1 MSGDAAQ
8 HLRSLLAPVVAAS
21 GLHLE
26 GVVVHVAGKR
36 RQVLVTVD
44 LPDGPGGVGSEA
56 LTEVSRAVS
65 AALDGDDTIS
75 GAYVLEVSTPGT
87 DRPLREPRH
96 YRRAVGRLVRLRTK
110 TGQKVSGRLTAAD
123 DEGITLAGDDAPES
137 ARRLAYADL
146 TEGVVEV
153 ELRSLADAAF
163 EDEEG

>member
-21 GLHLE
+21 GLYLE

-36 RQVLVTVD
+36 RQVIVTVD

-65 AALDGDDTIS
+65 AALDADDTIS
-75 GAYVLEVSTPGT
+75 SAYVLEVSTPGT

-110 TGQKVSGRLTAAD
+110 TGQKVSGRLSAAD
-123 DEGITLAGDDAPES
+123 DEGITLAADDAPES
-137 ARRLAYADL
+137 ARHLAYADL

-153 ELRSLADAAF
+153 ELKSLADAAF